1 MLLDYTNRGESK
13 MSKRLK
19 VKQDEEYSVKEL
31 MENFISEKRAE
42 GRSIQTIESYNNSF
56 KKFFFCFDEEMS
68 TKEIDKGMVLHY
80 MNYLQKPENL
90 HLASI
95 NHYLRDLR
103 TFVNWCYIEG
113 YINEKVD
120 IKMVK
125 GQEAIIETYSEEEVK
140 LLIAE
145 PQRNAS
151 FVEWRTWAIV
161 NWILATG
168 NRIETIVNIK
178 MGDVHFGRDEIIIRE
193 QKNKKSSY
201 IPLASGLKRTLRT
214 YIKKCRTNAS
224 DDKYLFCN
232 IEDEQLTTKAL
243 QSALYDYNI
252 KRGVDKTSAHAL
264 RHTFA
269 KMYVL
274 NGGDIFRLQRIL
286 GHSQLEMTRH
296 YVNLFGADLK
306 KGYDDIVPINNL
318 LEPKGKKKQTVR
330 VNRD

>member
-1 MLLDYTNRGESK
+1 MG
-13 MSKRLK
+13 KRLR
-19 VKQDEEYSVKEL
+19 VKQDEEYSVKDL
-31 MENFISEKRAE
+31 SEIFLAEKKAE
-42 GRSIQTIESYNNSF
+42 GRSKGTIESYDNSF
-56 KKFFFCFDEEMS
+56 KKFFFCFDEKMT
-68 TKEIDKGMVLHY
+68 TKEINKGMVIHY
-80 MNYLQKPENL
+80 MNYLQKGENL

-120 IKMVK
+120 VKMVK
-125 GQEAIIETYSEEEVK
+125 GQEEVIETYSEEEIK
-140 LLIAE
+140 LLVAE
-145 PQRNAS
+145 PNKKAS

-178 MGDVHFGRDEIIIRE
+178 IGDVHFGRDEIIIRE
-193 QKNKKSSY
+193 QKNKSTSF
-201 IPLASGLKRTLRT
+201 IPLASGLKRSLRT
-214 YIKKCRTNAS
+214 YINKCRSNAS

-243 QSALYDYNI
+243 QSALYDYNK
-252 KRGVDKTSAHAL
+252 KRGVNKTSAHAL

-269 KMYVL
+269 KMYIL
-274 NGGDIFRLQRIL
+274 NGGDTFRLQKIL
-286 GHSQLEMTRH
+286 GHSTLEMTRH

-306 KGYDDIVPINNL
+306 RGYDDIVPLNSL
-318 LEPKGKKKQTVR
+318 LEPKGKKKQRVR
-330 VNRD
+330 VSDE

>member
-1 MLLDYTNRGESK
+1 MG
-13 MSKRLK
+13 KRLK

-31 MENFISEKRAE
+31 SEIFLAEKKAE
-42 GRSIQTIESYNNSF
+42 GRSKGTIESYDNSF
-56 KKFFFCFDEEMS
+56 KKFFFCFDDKIT
-68 TKEIDKGMVLHY
+68 TKEINKGMVIHY
-80 MNYLQKPENL
+80 MNYLQKGENL

-103 TFVNWCYIEG
+103 TFVNWCYADG

-120 IKMVK
+120 VKMVK
-125 GQEAIIETYSEEEVK
+125 GQEEVIETYTEEEIK
-140 LLIAE
+140 LLVAE
-145 PQRNAS
+145 PQKKAS

-178 MGDVHFGRDEIIIRE
+178 IGDVHFGRDEIIIRE
-193 QKNKKSSY
+193 QKNKSASY
-201 IPLASGLKRTLRT
+201 IPLASGLKRSLRT
-214 YIKKCRTNAS
+214 YINKCRSNAS

-243 QSALYDYNI
+243 QSALYDYNK
-252 KRGVDKTSAHAL
+252 KRGVSKTSAHAL

-269 KMYVL
+269 KLYIL
-274 NGGDIFRLQRIL
+274 NGGDTFRLQKIL
-286 GHSQLEMTRH
+286 GHSTLEMTRH

-306 KGYDDIVPINNL
+306 RGYDDIVPLNSL
-318 LEPKGKKKQTVR
+318 LEPKGKKKQRVR
-330 VNRD
+330 VTDD